1 MATLHLVCLAFG
13 TERSNPTLHLE
24 RELRAV
30 RLAAHEWC
38 CRLGDPAPTPERI
51 ARLESIQWE
60 IAERALLCGGDVL
73 LETSLKTHTEREPYR
88 LRATALGAET
98 RVYIPRSSQDY
109 LTEAEGIREGPR
121 MDEGW

>member
-13 TERSNPTLHLE
+13 TERSNPTLYLE

-38 CRLGDPAPTPERI
+38 CRLGDPAPTPERF
-51 ARLESIQWE
+51 AKLESIQWE
-60 IAERALLCGGDVL
+60 IAERALLCGVDVL
-73 LETSLKTHTEREPYR
+73 LEIDLKTREERETYR
-88 LRATALGAET
+88 VRATSLGAET
-98 RVYIPRSSQDY
+98 RVYLPRSPHHY
-109 LTEAEGIREGPR
+109 LTGAEGILESPP